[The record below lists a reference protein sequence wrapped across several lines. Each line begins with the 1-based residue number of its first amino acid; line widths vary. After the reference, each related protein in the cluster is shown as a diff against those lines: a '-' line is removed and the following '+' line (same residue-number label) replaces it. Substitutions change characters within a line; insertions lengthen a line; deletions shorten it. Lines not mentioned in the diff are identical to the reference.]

1 MLLPLSLLKYLLVHK
16 FLIGGD
22 LGFSGSVPI
31 LHHHHHHQQQQQQ
44 QHSGQQNDNNN
55 SSSSKNTDNL
65 NSNESDQKQSSTSVV
80 LVHQSNQSK
89 LLMREL
95 TNATLTSPSA
105 SKKPK
110 LLFSLLQPLKS
121 LRKPSSS
128 RKVQP
133 RQNFWAIPYG
143 ALVALNAIAAVITF
157 FLIGLDIAAMISV
170 SIAVPVGIGY
180 IILIIIRIIKWIL
193 GIVLIKS
200 LFGINVLILLLF

>member
-31 LHHHHHHQQQQQQ
+31 LHNHHHHHQ
-44 QHSGQQNDNNN
+44 QHSGQQNDNN

-65 NSNESDQKQSSTSVV
+65 DPNESDQKQSSTSVV

-95 TNATLTSPSA
+95 TNATLTSLSA

-200 LFGINVLILLLF
+200 LFWYKSSNFITFLK

>member
-31 LHHHHHHQQQQQQ
+31 LHNHHHQHQ
-44 QHSGQQNDNNN
+44 QHSGQQNDNN

-95 TNATLTSPSA
+95 TNATLTSLSA

-110 LLFSLLQPLKS
+110 LLFSLLQLPKS
-121 LRKPSSS
+121 LQKPSSS

-200 LFGINVLILLLF
+200 LFWYKSSNFITFFK

>member
-31 LHHHHHHQQQQQQ
+31 LHHHHHHQQQQ
-44 QHSGQQNDNNN
+44 HSGQQNDNN

-89 LLMREL
+89 LLMHEL
-95 TNATLTSPSA
+95 TNATLTSLSA

-128 RKVQP
+128 KKVQP

-200 LFGINVLILLLF
+200 LFWYKSSNFITFLK